1 MGRRK
6 IEIKAIK
13 DDRNRSVTFLKRKGG
28 LFKKAHELSVL
39 CSVDVAV
46 IIFGNNKKLYE
57 YSSSDLGE
65 ILTRYQYYG
74 GANEH
79 KGPADFN
86 GKDKLDYDDDDDDAS
101 VPSHHGS
108 VEPQMMPPQFQNQV
122 AYQHI
127 RRHTPSASPPVPSMT
142 LFAHQS
148 KRQHT
153 PQPQL
158 PDKRPSSRNAGT
170 RPSSNLAPQRS
181 QPPNG
186 YAYMA
191 NPSIYNSQSVSIP
204 SSHPHNL
211 PSHLQA
217 SSIQGP
223 PMQQG
228 HALQGSQYPN
238 YQPPPHQQLHPHQ
251 QHLRHTYQEDRQKA
265 EAPTHQERQ
274 PSRSG
279 STPPQPPQQALEC
292 PPPPPEVEI
301 KQEPQLPQQILEPV
315 KRISVKSRSIFTP
328 IDESRSILSQ
338 HWASSTSK
346 VEATRNE
353 IAISASRLQS
363 VEINNNNP
371 PNYPSSP
378 GCTPSHTSKGHGSI
392 SAPNNSSG
400 QSRTNSTSQGS
411 IKRPV
416 LKVQI
421 PDEPSDEG
429 SATAES
435 ISSPNGTN
443 ATPSNSHHNG
453 NTTDSLSSGL
463 VLPPPSPS
471 AGSLI
476 SAGATGPPNPF
487 ARPTVAQNL
496 QNNINSSNING
507 SICNSNS
514 NNNTVVNNSNNSSTN
529 GNNNSSN
536 SIVSNNSNSNINNN
550 VTSNTLSNNTN
561 NSNGVINGINHSV
574 ETPISALPSRFI
586 TNDFLPSPSS
596 FYPEWNFRG
605 GDGNTLPSPLNFATP
620 VLGSGPSFMREDQTS
635 KESAK
640 ENHAKRNVPECE
652 ADVKDK
658 KRLKKG

>member
-1 MGRRK
+1 M
-6 IEIKAIK
+6 
-13 DDRNRSVTFLKRKGG
+13 
-28 LFKKAHELSVL
+28 
-39 CSVDVAV
+39 
-46 IIFGNNKKLYE
+46 
-57 YSSSDLGE
+57 
-65 ILTRYQYYG
+65 
-74 GANEH
+74 
-79 KGPADFN
+79 
-86 GKDKLDYDDDDDDAS
+86 
-101 VPSHHGS
+101 
-108 VEPQMMPPQFQNQV
+108 
-122 AYQHI
+122 
-127 RRHTPSASPPVPSMT
+127 
-142 LFAHQS
+142 
-148 KRQHT
+148 
-153 PQPQL
+153 
-158 PDKRPSSRNAGT
+158 
-170 RPSSNLAPQRS
+170 
-181 QPPNG
+181 
-186 YAYMA
+186 
-191 NPSIYNSQSVSIP
+191 
-204 SSHPHNL
+204 
-211 PSHLQA
+211 
-217 SSIQGP
+217 
-223 PMQQG
+223 
-228 HALQGSQYPN
+228 
-238 YQPPPHQQLHPHQ
+238 
-251 QHLRHTYQEDRQKA
+251 
-265 EAPTHQERQ
+265 
-274 PSRSG
+274 
-279 STPPQPPQQALEC
+279 
-292 PPPPPEVEI
+292 
-301 KQEPQLPQQILEPV
+301 

-363 VEINNNNP
+363 VEINNNP

-400 QSRTNSTSQGS
+400 QSRTNSISQGS

-443 ATPSNSHHNG
+443 ATPSNSRHNG

-496 QNNINSSNING
+496 QNNINSSNSNG
-507 SICNSNS
+507 SIGNSNS
-514 NNNTVVNNSNNSSTN
+514 NNSTVVNNNSSTN

-536 SIVSNNSNSNINNN
+536 NIVSNNSNSNINNN

-620 VLGSGPSFMREDQTS
+620 VLGSGPSFMREDQAS